1 MSETKEKKQQI
12 GKNTIIGKSALLI
25 TARGQKE
32 VAAQVFNYD
41 SLREVRLDMEN
52 KEIKILMNYDQS
64 YYRVFQVQ
72 ADETNEKAVEE
83 ANQKLFKFYND
94 LLYAAMKLTKEE
106 VENLNKQIEKQ
117 RKEHLEKVEADKKA
131 AEPKVQ

>member
-1 MSETKEKKQQI
+1 MSDTKETKKQQV

-25 TARGQKE
+25 TARGKTE

-52 KEIKILMNYDQS
+52 REIKILMNYDQS

-72 ADETNEKAVEE
+72 PAEDNEKAIEE

-117 RKEHLEKVEADKKA
+117 RKEHIEKVEEKKT
-131 AEPKVQ
+131 ESKVQ